1 MAESRERAGGISRE
15 TTMKLLTTI
24 TAAALVMAAGCTQ
37 MMERKG
43 YVKNIYGEW
52 MKPGTPYFGDGNPK
66 PAPSLAQSPSGRG
79 GDIGPMPNLIPT
91 PVIEPFGGNAAPVVV
106 TGNAPMT
113 TITKDAFGGT
123 RVVNYGFPT
132 YTPYRPIASP
142 YSYYG
147 Y

>member
-1 MAESRERAGGISRE
+1 MKH
-15 TTMKLLTTI
+15 TTAIAL
-24 TAAALVMAAGCTQ
+24 AALVVAATGCETMQ
-37 MMERKG
+37 QRG
-43 YVKNIYGEW
+43 YVKNEYGDW
-52 MKPGTPYFGDGNPK
+52 IKPGTRYFGDSPGQQAPAWVKGGGSGGNPH
-66 PAPSLAQSPSGRG
+66 
-79 GDIGPMPNLIPT
+79 PMPNLIPT

-142 YSYYG
+142 YPYYG